1 MARAAPVTIYLG
13 LGANVGDRWA
23 GIAQALTLLEPAC
36 GPFDSS
42 SVYETP
48 PWGDL
53 DQPAFL
59 NLVVRGETRLSL
71 HALLRL
77 AQETEAAVGRV
88 PTRRWGP
95 RTIDV
100 DILAYGEIASS
111 DDEIEVPHARL
122 HERGFVLL
130 PLVEIAP
137 DWRHPR
143 LRKSAAEL
151 LHALPAA
158 ETASITRWRAHPG
171 TAGATR

>member
-1 MARAAPVTIYLG
+1 MRREGPTTIYFG
-13 LGANVGDRWA
+13 IGANLGDRWA
-23 GIAQALTLLEPAC
+23 AIAQALALLEPAC

-59 NLVVRGETRLSL
+59 NLVVRGETRLSR

-77 AQETEAAVGRV
+77 AKETEVAVGRV

-100 DILAYGEIASS
+100 DILAYGEIACS
-111 DDEIEVPHARL
+111 DQEIEVPHARL

-130 PLVEIAP
+130 PLAEIAP
-137 DWRHPR
+137 DWRHP
-143 LRKSAAEL
+143 LLGKTAAEL
-151 LHALPAA
+151 LAALPAA
-158 ETASITRWRAHPG
+158 ETESIALWRANPG